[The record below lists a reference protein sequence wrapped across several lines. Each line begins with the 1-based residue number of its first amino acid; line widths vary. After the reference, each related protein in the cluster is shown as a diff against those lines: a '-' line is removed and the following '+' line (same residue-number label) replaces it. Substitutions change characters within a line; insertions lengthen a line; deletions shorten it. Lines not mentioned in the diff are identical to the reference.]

1 MIEMTFEFDDELEA
15 FEMLTFARSRNISVA
30 LVKKDGIATPIQD
43 GGFLKEKPAARRLP
57 EGANVVREPKITKKH
72 VIK

>member
-15 FEMLTFARSRNISVA
+15 FEMLTYARSKNMNPSI
-30 LVKKDGIATPIQD
+30 VKKDGEEKVIQE
-43 GGFLKEKPAARRLP
+43 GGFLKEKPLARRLP
-57 EGANVVREPKITKKH
+57 DTANTAREPKITKKH